1 MPDSD
6 AALRA
11 ASKVSSAHIN
21 SFQQNGVI
29 VIRGVL
35 SSTGNAPSELLARA
49 VACRLLGAPACCET
63 PGGMKSDVCVFYSDH
78 FETILGFDIG
88 PGDVLVASAD
98 IAAGTDRNWKEEL
111 SACQGDDD
119 HALFRDTLFGTR
131 GETPTTVIQWSKG
144 TIF

>member
-1 MPDSD
+1 
-6 AALRA
+6 
-11 ASKVSSAHIN
+11 
-21 SFQQNGVI
+21 
-29 VIRGVL
+29 
-35 SSTGNAPSELLARA
+35 
-49 VACRLLGAPACCET
+49 
-63 PGGMKSDVCVFYSDH
+63 MKSDIRVFYSDH
-78 FETILGFDIG
+78 FETILDFDIG